1 MEENNVKIAVAGC
14 GYVGLSL
21 AVLLSRKNEV
31 RAYDIDPDKVELIK
45 NGESPIEDKEISEFL
60 NERDLHLKAT
70 TDPAEAFAG
79 SDYIIV
85 AVPTDFN
92 SDTLFMDVSIVEDC
106 ISQIRENNKEA
117 VIVIKSTV
125 PIGFTEDIVEKTGDE
140 RIIFSPEFLRESKA
154 LYDNLYPSRIIV
166 GTCGENE
173 YVSEKAREFGE
184 LVRDSA
190 LKEDV
195 PVIIMGSTEAESVKL
210 FSNTYLAMRVA
221 FFNELDTFAEM
232 NNMNTSHI
240 IEGVCAD
247 PRIGDYYNNPSF
259 GYGGYCLPKDTKQL
273 LANYANIPAN
283 LIQSIVESN
292 RTRKDF
298 IAKEIV
304 QNALYLTG
312 CKAGDLDEESGR
324 YKKYDGRKVVI
335 GIYKLI
341 MKSGSD
347 NYRQSSILGVIKRL
361 MISGMEVIVYEPI
374 LKGMKKF
381 YGCEVVDD
389 FGTFAEKCDIVVT
402 NRYDTKLDVIKEKVF
417 TRDIYKRD

>member
-106 ISQIRENNKEA
+106 ISQIREYNKEA

-166 GTCGENE
+166 GTGCNTEFMND
-173 YVSEKAREFGE
+173 KARKFAE

-210 FSNTYLAMRVA
+210 FSNTYLALRVA
-221 FFNELDTFAEM
+221 FFNELDTFAYM
-232 NNMNTSHI
+232 NGLDASQI
-240 IEGVCAD
+240 IEGVCGD
-247 PRIGDYYNNPSF
+247 PRIGDHYNNPSF

-273 LANYANIPAN
+273 EANYTNIPAN
-283 LIQSIVESN
+283 LIHAVVDSN
-292 RTRKDF
+292 RTRKDH
-298 IAKEIV
+298 IANEIRKK
-304 QNALYLTG
+304 ALAA
-312 CKAGDLDEESGR
+312 AGLERGRMDEAGGT
-324 YKKYDGRKVVI
+324 YKKADGQEVVV
-335 GIYKLI
+335 GVYKLI

-347 NYRQSSILGVIKRL
+347 NYRQSSIIGVINRL
-361 MISGMEVIVYEPI
+361 IISGLKVIIYEPL
-374 LKGMKKF
+374 LKDMREF
-381 YGCEVVDD
+381 HRCEVVTDFDD
-389 FGTFAEKCDIVVT
+389 FAKRSDLVVT
-402 NRYDTKLDVIKEKVF
+402 NRYDDMLDSVKDKVF

>member
-1 MEENNVKIAVAGC
+1 MEKNNVKIAVAGC
-14 GYVGLSL
+14 GYVGLSQ

-31 RAYDIDPDKVELIK
+31 MAYDIDPDKVELIK

-106 ISQIRENNKEA
+106 ISQIREYNKEA

-166 GTCGENE
+166 GVGSDTE
-173 YVSEKAREFGE
+173 YMNDKAREFAG
-184 LVRDSA
+184 LVRASA

-210 FSNTYLAMRVA
+210 FSNTYLALRVA
-221 FFNELDTFAEM
+221 FFNELDTFAYM
-232 NNMNTSHI
+232 NRLDASQI
-240 IEGVCAD
+240 IEGICGD
-247 PRIGDYYNNPSF
+247 PRIGDHYNNPSF

-273 LANYANIPAN
+273 QANYTDIPEN
-283 LIQSIVESN
+283 LIQAVVESN

-298 IAKEIV
+298 IAKEIRKKV
-304 QNALYLTG
+304 LSI
-312 CKAGDLDEESGR
+312 AGLSRGHIDEASGT
-324 YKKYDGRKVVI
+324 YKKADGSEIVV
-335 GIYKLI
+335 GIYRLI

-347 NYRQSSILGVIKRL
+347 NYRQSSIIGVINRL
-361 MISGMEVIVYEPI
+361 IISGLKVIIYEP
-374 LKGMKKF
+374 LLENMQEF
-381 YGCEVVDD
+381 RRCEVVTD
-389 FGTFAEKCDIVVT
+389 FEEFAKQSDLVVA
-402 NRYDTKLDVIKEKVF
+402 NRYDERLASLKEKVF